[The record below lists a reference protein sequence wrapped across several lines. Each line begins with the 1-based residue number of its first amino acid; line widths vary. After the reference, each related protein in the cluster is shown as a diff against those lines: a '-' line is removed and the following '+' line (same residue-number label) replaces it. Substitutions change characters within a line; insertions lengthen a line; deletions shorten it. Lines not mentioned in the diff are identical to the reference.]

1 MAYTYIHAHSCAVPS
16 SAIQLV
22 ILAYMS
28 WCIPSRVIPSELSS
42 PGSSFLRSSG
52 LIRSS
57 VLGEGASAEE
67 VEEER
72 FDRWFRHLPLIDV
85 RVRPGKCVAISAH
98 LFPRAAWRYNMYILK
113 ISQLRINWSEY
124 NLNEYLIFFRSPSRV
139 VNSRVDMIVPST
151 LNSKRSP
158 SR

>member
-72 FDRWFRHLPLIDV
+72 FDR
-85 RVRPGKCVAISAH
+85 
-98 LFPRAAWRYNMYILK
+98 
-113 ISQLRINWSEY
+113 
-124 NLNEYLIFFRSPSRV
+124 
-139 VNSRVDMIVPST
+139 
-151 LNSKRSP
+151 
-158 SR
+158 